1 MQKRAA
7 EPRTSSSC
15 SKINTGTTTA
25 TDTAAMSELVHSRT
39 TVFYAIFEDDILK
52 KLKDPEIVTR
62 NEYEQVASSLFSL
75 HVKILDIITPYVTD
89 FIWRHEPFTLY
100 PSTTV
105 PPNPNFDNIPCL
117 HGNTR
122 FGSHYDDEWFIVF
135 LLTEISKKIP
145 NVSIRVWDSYGEF
158 LLLGYIPLKLYKMGK
173 NRVFIR
179 GGEVIL
185 VHKDSMPMKSTL
197 IANLSFLT
205 FYEIEEPAPYSVKLT
220 VERKIS
226 DHPEKLKLNVHQIR
240 VRVPISVAKLLTHE
254 PCLISLAIE
263 GFCNRNDADLRKLS
277 EKMDTFLKTSEVTD
291 EGVKKEELV
300 RISVRMSR
308 PMYAPKCYPIPPE
321 TVSLVYVETVLGM
334 KLAYGFELMYQK
346 SIREGKGGKGI
357 TTLEAF
363 KRCLKKKGYFKGLP
377 SQSAKYRL
385 LEQKAQGYYTKSSLF
400 SREREVINAPVSRV
414 DEILLLPHSVKE
426 FKGLNLLPSDDDA
439 WLYQEERRLK
449 LVISR
454 REEDTERLE
463 SQSTEEGSSSESDSD
478 NRYIPYGFDSDF
490 SYDDFTDPFNDLY
503 NEYSDDEILML
514 ELMGVD
520 LSKDGGKR
528 RRPRKN
534 I

>member
-1 MQKRAA
+1 
-7 EPRTSSSC
+7 
-15 SKINTGTTTA
+15 
-25 TDTAAMSELVHSRT
+25 MSEMVHSRN
-39 TVFYAIFEDDILK
+39 TVFYAIFEDDILN

-75 HVKILDIITPYVTD
+75 HVKILDIISPYVTD
-89 FIWRHEPFTLY
+89 FTWSHEPFTLC

-105 PPNPNFDNIPCL
+105 PPNPKLDNIPCL

-135 LLTEISKKIP
+135 LLTEISKKIS
-145 NVSIRVWDSYGEF
+145 NISIRVWDSYGEF
-158 LLLGYIPLKLYKMGK
+158 LLLGCFSMKLYTMGN

-185 VHKDSMPMKSTL
+185 VHKSSMSMKSSL
-197 IANLSFLT
+197 VENLGFLT
-205 FYEIEEPAPYSVKLT
+205 FNEIEDPAPYSVKHY

-226 DHPEKLKLNVHQIR
+226 DYPEKLKQNVHQIR

-254 PCLISLAIE
+254 PCLISLATE
-263 GFCNRNDADLRKLS
+263 GFCNRNDVELRRLS
-277 EKMDTFLKTSEVTD
+277 EKMDTFLKSSEVTD

-308 PMYAPKCYPIPPE
+308 AMYVKLVDQENFEAPKCYPIPPK
-321 TVSLVYVETVLGM
+321 TDSLVYVETVLGM

-400 SREREVINAPVSRV
+400 SRERELINAPVSRV
-414 DEILLLPHSVKE
+414 DEILLLPHSVEE

-439 WLYQEERRLK
+439 WLFQEERRLK

-454 REEDTERLE
+454 REEDIERLE
-463 SQSTEEGSSSESDSD
+463 SQSTEEGSSSDSDSD

-514 ELMGVD
+514 EMMGVD